1 MQEGDRKRIGE
12 KKRHASPGSLHTQ
25 AHARA
30 YESLIND

>member
-1 MQEGDRKRIGE
+1 MQEGDKERIGE
-12 KKRHASPGSLHTQ
+12 KKPHASPGSLHTQ